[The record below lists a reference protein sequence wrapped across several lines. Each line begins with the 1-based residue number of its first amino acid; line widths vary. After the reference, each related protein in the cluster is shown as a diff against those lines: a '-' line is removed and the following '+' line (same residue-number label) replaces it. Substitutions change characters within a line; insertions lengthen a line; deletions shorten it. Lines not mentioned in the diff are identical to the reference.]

1 MRATVSR
8 VESVRS
14 DDEGT
19 VEPKHSISRE
29 AAVRESI
36 CHADLRIGVSI
47 FKTADP
53 AAEPA
58 FYVFPHPLD
67 HSRVVVA
74 VSEIM
79 VQRGEAVLLAG
90 LLHSVQLITVK
101 CELVDI
107 APIEG
112 GGIHGEAWCH
122 STVGANNYVVLA
134 GAAIPFAKAEISV
147 LSLHD
152 PSSFR

>member
-1 MRATVSR
+1 MRAAVSR

-19 VEPKHSISRE
+19 VEPKHSISWETAIRQ
-29 AAVRESI
+29 SI
-36 CHADLRIGVSI
+36 CYADLRIGVSI

-90 LLHSVQLITVK
+90 LLHSVQLVAVK

-107 APIEG
+107 APFAG
-112 GGIHGEAWCH
+112 GGIHGEAWGPGAA
-122 STVGANNYVVLA
+122 GANDPVVLA
-134 GAAIPFAKAEISV
+134 SAAIPFAKAQISV
-147 LSLHD
+147 LSLHH